1 MWLPRHGVIPTLS
14 AYINPPLLIDYH
26 FVVMTS
32 SEAFNLAKYKAST
45 VGSQSHRGYLI
56 LGIVTENIF
65 SSSQRFEVR
74 VLILNLTVYVI
85 SVSLFLYYTSF
96 MFQSY
101 RIQSYRILQ

>member
-32 SEAFNLAKYKAST
+32 SEAFILAKYKASLAST

-65 SSSQRFEVR
+65 SSSRRFLRSE
-74 VLILNLTVYVI
+74 
-85 SVSLFLYYTSF
+85 F
-96 MFQSY
+96 
-101 RIQSYRILQ
+101 